1 MDKMPENLPEMEKQ
15 DIAEEE
21 QFKEETTETGR
32 EKRGTLWIII
42 LSFAL
47 LASLGV
53 IVWLVFSG
61 RSDQRIH
68 GENLNTLLGEEDD
81 APKAE
86 KLDNIDPGVIVN
98 DAEIDLTDYD
108 SNVTITAAGEHTLTG
123 ILNNSVLINSD
134 GKVTLNLNGVTI
146 SSVETAAIANQ
157 TSNALVVNL
166 LENTTNTLT
175 DGGSSVYDGALFS
188 KGTLTVN
195 GLGEDK
201 TVGKLIVSG
210 RQVLGAGIN
219 AGENFVMNSG
229 KIMISSS
236 DDGVRARGAS
246 FNDGVLWIKADA
258 DGVETTG
265 DLTIVGGNLL
275 IMSSA
280 SEKNSAL
287 KAEHDIVISGG
298 NVVALG
304 SGEQKSP
311 LVSSANP
318 ATQKSLTA
326 TLNSA
331 VSTGSTVYIKNVDTN
346 RLVNFSTQSDF
357 KTLVYSA
364 STLEAGNY
372 EISVDGIV
380 VGTGTVE

>member
-1 MDKMPENLPEMEKQ
+1 
-15 DIAEEE
+15 
-21 QFKEETTETGR
+21 
-32 EKRGTLWIII
+32 
-42 LSFAL
+42 
-47 LASLGV
+47 
-53 IVWLVFSG
+53 
-61 RSDQRIH
+61 
-68 GENLNTLLGEEDD
+68 
-81 APKAE
+81 
-86 KLDNIDPGVIVN
+86 
-98 DAEIDLTDYD
+98 
-108 SNVTITAAGEHTLTG
+108 
-123 ILNNSVLINSD
+123 
-134 GKVTLNLNGVTI
+134 
-146 SSVETAAIANQ
+146 
-157 TSNALVVNL
+157 
-166 LENTTNTLT
+166 
-175 DGGSSVYDGALFS
+175 
-188 KGTLTVN
+188 
-195 GLGEDK
+195 
-201 TVGKLIVSG
+201 
-210 RQVLGAGIN
+210 
-219 AGENFVMNSG
+219 
-229 KIMISSS
+229 MISSS

-346 RLVNFSTQSDF
+346 VSSISQLKATLRHSFIAPRLSKRGITKFLSTES
-357 KTLVYSA
+357 S
-364 STLEAGNY
+364 LERALSNNAR
-372 EISVDGIV
+372 ENSKV
-380 VGTGTVE
+380 V